1 MLVDGIEDLFD
12 SPDAEEIQRGAIKAL
27 LQLPNALSEIPDR
40 KIGLICFI
48 RADYVQTVIKQN
60 FSQFVSRYQPFR
72 LEWTPESFL
81 RLAYWVAGKSAIIN
95 ANPNEADKLNSDN
108 LLTALEKL
116 WGKKLGRDNSK
127 EANSARWVFAAIC
140 DLNGKL
146 QARDIVR
153 FLKFSAE
160 AMLQTQSSTIKPEVW
175 VDRILAPEAIRKS
188 LPACSQEKVSETAS
202 EIKSLNDWLA
212 ILKTI
217 PKEVKKVPFNPL
229 EVGLSLE
236 LLNSLKELGI
246 IYEDTDQNSEDRY
259 FLPEIYRWG
268 LNFTSSG
275 GGRPRVQA
283 LLKRNLGG
291 IPF

>member
-1 MLVDGIEDLFD
+1 
-12 SPDAEEIQRGAIKAL
+12 
-27 LQLPNALSEIPDR
+27 
-40 KIGLICFI
+40 
-48 RADYVQTVIKQN
+48 
-60 FSQFVSRYQPFR
+60 
-72 LEWTPESFL
+72 
-81 RLAYWVAGKSAIIN
+81 
-95 ANPNEADKLNSDN
+95 
-108 LLTALEKL
+108 
-116 WGKKLGRDNSK
+116 
-127 EANSARWVFAAIC
+127 VFAAIC

-246 IYEDTDQNSEDRY
+246 IYEDTDQNSED
-259 FLPEIYRWG
+259 
-268 LNFTSSG
+268 
-275 GGRPRVQA
+275 
-283 LLKRNLGG
+283 
-291 IPF
+291 

>member
-1 MLVDGIEDLFD
+1 M
-12 SPDAEEIQRGAIKAL
+12 
-27 LQLPNALSEIPDR
+27 
-40 KIGLICFI
+40 
-48 RADYVQTVIKQN
+48 
-60 FSQFVSRYQPFR
+60 
-72 LEWTPESFL
+72 
-81 RLAYWVAGKSAIIN
+81 AYWVAGKSSIID
-95 ANPNEADKLNSDN
+95 ANPHAAEKLNSDN
-108 LLTALEKL
+108 LLSALEKL

-127 EANSARWVFAAIC
+127 EANTARWVFAAIC

-160 AMLQTQSSTIKPEVW
+160 AMLHTQSTGIKSELW
-175 VDRILAPEAIRKS
+175 SDRVLAPEAIRKS
-188 LPACSQEKVSETAS
+188 LPACSAEKVSETAS
-202 EIKSLNDWLA
+202 EIKSLNDWRT
-212 ILKTI
+212 ILEEI

-229 EVGLSLE
+229 DVGLSLE
-236 LLNSLKELGI
+236 LLNALKELGI
-246 IYEDTDQNSEDRY
+246 IYEDKDQSSEDRY

-268 LNFTSSG
+268 LNFTSAG

>member
-1 MLVDGIEDLFD
+1 MGC
-12 SPDAEEIQRGAIKAL
+12 R
-27 LQLPNALSEIPDR
+27 
-40 KIGLICFI
+40 
-48 RADYVQTVIKQN
+48 
-60 FSQFVSRYQPFR
+60 
-72 LEWTPESFL
+72 
-81 RLAYWVAGKSAIIN
+81 KSAIIN

-188 LPACSQEKVSETAS
+188 LPACSQEKFQ
-202 EIKSLNDWLA
+202 K
-212 ILKTI
+212 
-217 PKEVKKVPFNPL
+217 
-229 EVGLSLE
+229 
-236 LLNSLKELGI
+236 
-246 IYEDTDQNSEDRY
+246 Q
-259 FLPEIYRWG
+259 
-268 LNFTSSG
+268 
-275 GGRPRVQA
+275 QA
-283 LLKRNLGG
+283 K
-291 IPF
+291 